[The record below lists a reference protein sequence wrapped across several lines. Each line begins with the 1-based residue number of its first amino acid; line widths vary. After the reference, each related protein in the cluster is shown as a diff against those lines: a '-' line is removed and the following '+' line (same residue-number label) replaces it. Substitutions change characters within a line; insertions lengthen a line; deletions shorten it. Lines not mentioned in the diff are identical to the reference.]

1 MRPQGAHGRVDARVA
16 AWVSGKHAAS
26 FYISALPLMESKIG
40 ILRIERR
47 DTEGMKKSDSVER
60 VAGEAVMTKQ
70 VAEAAV
76 GTVFASIAAALA
88 RGKDVTVTG
97 FGRFSRRTRLAREG
111 RDPRTGERIA
121 VGPSATVSFKGSEAL
136 KDALN

>member
-1 MRPQGAHGRVDARVA
+1 
-16 AWVSGKHAAS
+16 
-26 FYISALPLMESKIG
+26 
-40 ILRIERR
+40 
-47 DTEGMKKSDSVER
+47 MKKSDSVER

-97 FGRFSRRTRLAREG
+97 FGRFSRRTRQAREG
-111 RDPRTGERIA
+111 RDPRTGVRIA
-121 VGPSATVSFKGSEAL
+121 VGPSATVFCKEDKALKEAL
-136 KDALN
+136 N